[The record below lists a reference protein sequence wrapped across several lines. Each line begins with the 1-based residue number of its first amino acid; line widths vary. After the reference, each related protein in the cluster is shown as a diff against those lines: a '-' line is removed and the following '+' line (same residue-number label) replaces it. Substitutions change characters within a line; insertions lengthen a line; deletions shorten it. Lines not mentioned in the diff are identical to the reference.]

1 MRISSTDNPIY
12 RRLKQFATSARAC
25 RDAHRT
31 LIEGVHLLQA
41 ALDASVPIRTLVMRG
56 AEQSAEALALLPTV
70 EAQSKAKLIELAP
83 VLYDAISPVEHGA
96 GLLAE
101 IEFEA
106 PPWPKQIVDDAIYLD
121 NVQDPGNVGTLLRT
135 AAAAGVRHAIAGA
148 GCAFL
153 WSPKVMRAAM
163 GAHFVLDL
171 HEQIAPQQVQ
181 DAFAGEIL
189 AAEATGGEQIFEANW
204 GGGPTVWMFGGEG
217 QGLNA
222 EARAIA
228 DRYLSVPIN
237 ARVDSLNVGAA
248 AAVCLFEQKRRR
260 HEAAL
265 LTDALASN
273 IK

>member
-41 ALDASVPIRTLVMRG
+41 ALDARVPIRTLVLRG
-56 AEQSAEALALLPTV
+56 AEQSAEALALLPAA
-70 EAQSKAKLIELAP
+70 EAQSKATLIELAP
-83 VLYDAISPVEHGA
+83 ALYDAISPVEHGA
-96 GLLAE
+96 GVLAE
-101 IEFEA
+101 IEFET

-148 GCAFL
+148 GCAFF

-171 HEQIAPQQVQ
+171 HEQTALQTMQEG
-181 DAFAGEIL
+181 FEGEIL
-189 AAEATGGEQIFEANW
+189 AAVAVRGEDLFQGDW
-204 GGGPTVWMFGGEG
+204 GKGPTLWLFGGEG
-217 QGLNA
+217 RGLGT
-222 EARAIA
+222 EALRIA
-228 DRYLSVPIN
+228 NRLLSIPIN
-237 ARVDSLNVGAA
+237 TPIESLNVGAA
-248 AAVCLFEQKRRR
+248 AAVCLFEQRRR
-260 HEAAL
+260 RR
-265 LTDALASN
+265 
-273 IK
+273 

>member
-12 RRLKQFATSARAC
+12 RRLKQLATSARAC

-41 ALDASVPIRTLVMRG
+41 ALDARVPIHTLVLRG
-56 AEQSAEALALLPTV
+56 AEQSAEALALVPRA

-83 VLYDAISPVEHGA
+83 ALYDAISPVEHGA
-96 GLLAE
+96 GVLAE
-101 IEFEA
+101 IEFET
-106 PPWPKQIVDDAIYLD
+106 PPWPKQIVHDAIYLD

-148 GCAFL
+148 GCAFF

-171 HEQIAPQQVQ
+171 HEQITPQAVR

-189 AAEATGGEQIFEANW
+189 AADATGGEDLFAAEW
-204 GGGPTVWMFGGEG
+204 GKNATVWLFGGEG
-217 QGLNA
+217 QGLT
-222 EARAIA
+222 A
-228 DRYLSVPIN
+228 DTLLAANRRLRIPIDG
-237 ARVDSLNVGAA
+237 RVESLNVGAA

-260 HEAAL
+260 EYRAL
-265 LTDALASN
+265 S
-273 IK
+273 

>member
-12 RRLKQFATSARAC
+12 RRLKQLATSPRAC

-41 ALDASVPIRTLVMRG
+41 ALNARVSIQTLVLRG
-56 AEQSAEALALLPTV
+56 AEPSAEALALVPQA

-83 VLYDAISPVEHGA
+83 ALYDAISPVEHGA
-96 GLLAE
+96 GVLAE
-101 IEFEA
+101 IEFET

-121 NVQDPGNVGTLLRT
+121 NVQDPGNVGALLRT

-148 GCAFL
+148 GCAFF

-171 HEQIAPQQVQ
+171 HEQIAPQAVR
-181 DAFAGEIL
+181 DAFEGEIL
-189 AAEATGGEQIFEANW
+189 AADATGGEDLFSVDW
-204 GGGPTVWMFGGEG
+204 GRDATVWLFGGEG
-217 QGLNA
+217 RGLAA
-222 EARAIA
+222 ETVRAANRRLRI
-228 DRYLSVPIN
+228 PIESP
-237 ARVDSLNVGAA
+237 VESLNVGAA

-260 HEAAL
+260 KYRGL
-265 LTDALASN
+265 S
-273 IK
+273 

>member
-1 MRISSTDNPIY
+1 MRISSADNPIY
-12 RRLKQFATSARAC
+12 RRLKQLATSARAC
-25 RDAHRT
+25 RDARRT

-41 ALDASVPIRTLVMRG
+41 ALHGRATIHTLVLRG
-56 AEQSAEALALLPTV
+56 AEQSAEALALVPQA

-83 VLYDAISPVEHGA
+83 ALYDTISPVEHGA
-96 GLLAE
+96 GVLAE
-101 IEFEA
+101 IEFET

-148 GCAFL
+148 GCAFF

-171 HEQIAPQQVQ
+171 HEQITPQSVR

-189 AAEATGGEQIFEANW
+189 AADATGGEDLFAAEW
-204 GGGPTVWMFGGEG
+204 GENVTVWLFGGEG
-217 QGLNA
+217 QGLSE
-222 EARAIA
+222 EALLAANRRLRI
-228 DRYLSVPIN
+228 PIDS
-237 ARVDSLNVGAA
+237 RVESLNVGAA

-260 HEAAL
+260 G
-265 LTDALASN
+265 
-273 IK
+273 

>member
-12 RRLKQFATSARAC
+12 RRLKQLATSPRAC

-41 ALDASVPIRTLVMRG
+41 ALDANVKIQTLVLRG
-56 AEQSAEALALLPTV
+56 AEQSAEALALVPRA

-83 VLYDAISPVEHGA
+83 PLYDAISPVEQGA
-96 GLLAE
+96 GVLAE
-101 IEFEA
+101 IEFETA
-106 PPWPKQIVDDAIYLD
+106 PWPKQIVDDAIYLD

-135 AAAAGVRHAIAGA
+135 AAAAGVRHVIGGP
-148 GCAFL
+148 GCAFF

-171 HEQIAPQQVQ
+171 YEQIAPQAVR

-189 AAEATGGEQIFEANW
+189 AADATGGEDLFSAEW
-204 GGGPTVWMFGGEG
+204 GKNATAWLFGGEG
-217 QGLNA
+217 QGLTE
-222 EARAIA
+222 EALLAANRRLRI
-228 DRYLSVPIN
+228 PIDG
-237 ARVDSLNVGAA
+237 RVESLNVGAA

-260 HEAAL
+260 EARA
-265 LTDALASN
+265 
-273 IK
+273 

>member
-1 MRISSTDNPIY
+1 MWISSTDNPIY
-12 RRLKQFATSARAC
+12 WRLKQFATSPRAC

-41 ALDASVPIRTLVMRG
+41 ALDARVTIQTLVLRG
-56 AEQSAEALALLPTV
+56 AEQSAEALALASQV

-83 VLYDAISPVEHGA
+83 ALYDAISPVEHGA
-96 GLLAE
+96 GVLAE
-101 IEFEA
+101 IEFGT

-135 AAAAGVRHAIAGA
+135 AAAAAVRHVIAGA
-148 GCAFL
+148 GCAFF

-171 HEQIAPQQVQ
+171 HEQITPQAVR

-189 AAEATGGEQIFEANW
+189 AADATDGEDLFAAEWARDA
-204 GGGPTVWMFGGEG
+204 TVWLFGGEG
-217 QGLNA
+217 QGLTQDALFAAN
-222 EARAIA
+222 RRLRI
-228 DRYLSVPIN
+228 PIDS
-237 ARVDSLNVGAA
+237 RVESLNVGAA

-260 HEAAL
+260 G
-265 LTDALASN
+265 
-273 IK
+273 